1 MIFGTKSVRCTFQ
14 FINIVLHDTRLKNNE
29 GCIQTM
35 GSIHPL
41 LIFPAEKINLT
52 S

>member
-1 MIFGTKSVRCTFQ
+1 MIFGTKSVCSTFQ
-14 FINIVLHDTRLKNNE
+14 FINIVLRDTRLENNE

-35 GSIHPL
+35 GSIHSL
-41 LIFPAEKINLT
+41 LIFPAEKFNLT